1 VKSDGTRPVPLH
13 LRNAPTKLM
22 KGLGYG
28 EHYRYAH
35 DEADG
40 FAAGERYLPQG
51 MPEPHFYEP
60 VPRGLELRIGE
71 KLADWR
77 ARNAASRAPIK
88 PADNAPN
95 VADNEG

>member
-1 VKSDGTRPVPLH
+1 VPLH
-13 LRNAPTKLM
+13 LRNAPTQLM

-35 DEADG
+35 DETDG
-40 FAAGERYLPQG
+40 FAAGERYLPDLPAG

-60 VPRGLELRIGE
+60 VPRGLEQRIAE

-77 ARNAASRAPIK
+77 TRNAASRSSTDRP
-88 PADNAPN
+88 DNAPN